1 MKPASSNAQR
11 LLRLF
16 EQMRASKPSPAMARM
31 HELNLSFSHL
41 RALHLLVAAPQLAM
55 KELAEQLGLTPPSV
69 TALTRR
75 LVASGMVQRQAH
87 ADDSRVALLSITD
100 AGRALMSDIYH
111 DQLAGMERLL
121 EGLAPDEQQLFLDL
135 LERAVTTLR
144 GDGAPSVAPR
154 GKPES

>member
-1 MKPASSNAQR
+1 MNLPSSNAQR

-16 EQMRASKPSPAMARM
+16 EQLRGAKASPAFARLHALNISPSHMRAMHMLASVPA
-31 HELNLSFSHL
+31 L
-41 RALHLLVAAPQLAM
+41 PM
-55 KELAEQLGLTPPSV
+55 KDLAEQLGLTPPSV